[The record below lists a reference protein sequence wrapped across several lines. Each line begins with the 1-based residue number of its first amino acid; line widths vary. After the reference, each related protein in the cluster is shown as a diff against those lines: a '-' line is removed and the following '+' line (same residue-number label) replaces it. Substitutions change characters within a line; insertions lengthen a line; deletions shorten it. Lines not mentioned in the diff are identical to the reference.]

1 MKTSK
6 FPRFSF
12 ASAAPP
18 FLSDSDKQDLID
30 SIRQFRIDFVHGLLF
45 AGTVEFL
52 NVFLVHRPMS
62 FDLPRSVFSCMR
74 SARDLAAYP
83 LVNSVALTLLK
94 PNLSSF
100 RQWLPWTVASSLT
113 TATVLRTVNVASQN
127 LDLTGRLSLVS
138 WSDGAIPEL
147 CRQVGFQTVYGAAE
161 HWLPDPS
168 IMGGTLAHG
177 CAAMAIASLGEAI
190 VSHVAQKRGG
200 LAASYYR
207 FVESL
212 PIVMFDAALFKAAAE
227 VSKLL
232 T

>member
-1 MKTSK
+1 MKRTK
-6 FPRFSF
+6 FPSFSF
-12 ASAAPP
+12 AIAAPP

-30 SIRQFRIDFVHGLLF
+30 AVRQFRIDFVHGLLF
-45 AGTVEFL
+45 SGTVEFL
-52 NVFLVHRPMS
+52 NVFLVHRPTS
-62 FDLPRSVFSCMR
+62 FDLPRSAFSCVR

-83 LVNSVALTLLK
+83 LVNSIAFTLLK
-94 PNLSSF
+94 PNLSGF
-100 RQWLPWTVASSLT
+100 RQWLPWTVASSLA

-127 LDLTGRLSLVS
+127 LDLTGRLSLVG

-147 CRQVGFQTVYGAAE
+147 CRQVGFQTVYAAAD

-168 IMGGTLAHG
+168 VMGGMLAHS
-177 CAAMAIASLGEAI
+177 CAAMAIANLGDAI
-190 VSHVAQKRGG
+190 VSHVAQKRGS
-200 LAASYYR
+200 LTASYCR
-207 FVESL
+207 FLDSL